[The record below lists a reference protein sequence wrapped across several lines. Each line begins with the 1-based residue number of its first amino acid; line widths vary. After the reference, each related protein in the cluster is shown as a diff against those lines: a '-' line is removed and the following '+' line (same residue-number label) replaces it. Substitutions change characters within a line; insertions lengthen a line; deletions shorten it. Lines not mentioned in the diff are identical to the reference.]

1 MVLGKQALFYDSLME
16 ELSMNTQTQITHT
29 ELRTLIKKTQL
40 IAVLTIALGVL
51 FNQVLA
57 ADDIS
62 DNYDQNVLLN
72 PSKAVLLAEAKGRVT
87 IYDGLEHR
95 VVDQALDTQFQ
106 RIDNMMFVRTR
117 ETLPDGS
124 EETEDD
130 GC

>member
-1 MVLGKQALFYDSLME
+1 
-16 ELSMNTQTQITHT
+16 MNTQTQITHT